1 VNKERI
7 DLRIPKD
14 VKERLEQL
22 KASRGIKYTEFIL
35 LALRE
40 KFDRMDH
47 PDNYLSPN
55 SPKINGLKQ
64 EISDMKESLQ
74 KEMINLYRLTE
85 LKQKSFDGKYSIG
98 VEKAIINQLESPLYN
113 GKNKLP
119 KTIKSI
125 MDRLTKDGFTFSQD
139 DIIRVLRTSEKIS
152 LKRVGNTQGYVLKE
166 VNDNE

>member
-1 VNKERI
+1 MTTERL

-14 VKERLEQL
+14 LKERLEQL
-22 KASRGIKYTEFIL
+22 RESRGIKYTEFVV

-47 PDNYLSPN
+47 PDSYLNQN
-55 SPKINGLKQ
+55 SPKLNGIKQ
-64 EISDMKESLQ
+64 EILDMKESLQ

-85 LKQKSFDGKYSIG
+85 LKQKSFEGKYSVG
-98 VEKAIINQLESPLYN
+98 VEKAIITQLDSPLYN

-125 MDRLTKDGFTFSQD
+125 MDRLEKDGFNFPQEE
-139 DIIRVLRTSEKIS
+139 ILRVLGTSEKIS
-152 LKRVGNTQGYVLKE
+152 LKKVGNTQGYVLKE
-166 VNDNE
+166 GDNDE